1 MDHPWTIPVIGGS
14 GLLAGLL
21 CAWAI
26 TRARPRHPASR
37 PTRRPSPGG
46 VGDRV
51 TRLSAGF
58 TTLALAAI
66 AAAIS
71 YDHLRILA
79 EEHGESGWRTH
90 AFPLSVDGMEVIASL
105 VLLADKRSG
114 RRSARITWIVLLAA
128 FAASFF
134 ANMAVAEP
142 EPIARAIAAWPS
154 VAFLA
159 AIKLWM
165 GLLEHPPAPT
175 TPSIPRPTAGTTP
188 HPDPHPAH
196 DHVPQSITSTPS
208 PGPTG
213 PTGPTG
219 PGAGRRDLAG
229 RRPQTLPVDVLRRV
243 PADQAAYDRWRRLW
257 ARLRH
262 EPDASTKD
270 VAARHGIHP
279 RQAQWIRAVGAT
291 GLLDDPTPP
300 AYRLLDLIPPAHG
313 GDQDHPEGDH
323 AQPGTPDTRL
333 DVHDHDIHDHG
344 IPDRGV
350 HDRGVHDSGV
360 HDGGVHDGGVHDS
373 DAPAPDPEAPATT
386 QVTPPAT
393 PAPAGRSAPGPE
405 RLPAAAPAGAGHE
418 APGPQTPGT
427 RPQPIPP
434 GGAEHRHD

>member
-1 MDHPWTIPVIGGS
+1 M
-14 GLLAGLL
+14 
-21 CAWAI
+21 
-26 TRARPRHPASR
+26 
-37 PTRRPSPGG
+37 
-46 VGDRV
+46 GDRV
-51 TRLSAGF
+51 IRLSAGF
-58 TTLALAAI
+58 TTLTLAAI

-105 VLLADKRSG
+105 VLLADRRSG
-114 RRSARITWIVLLAA
+114 RRSARITWVVLLAA

-175 TPSIPRPTAGTTP
+175 TPSVPRPTAGTTP
-188 HPDPHPAH
+188 HPDPHPDPHPAH
-196 DHVPQSITSTPS
+196 HHVPESVASTPS
-208 PGPTG
+208 PGPTV
-213 PTGPTG
+213 PTG
-219 PGAGRRDLAG
+219 PGAGRQDPPG
-229 RRPQTLPVDVLRRV
+229 RGSQTLPVDVLRRV

-262 EPDASTKD
+262 EPDTSTKD
-270 VAARHGIHP
+270 VAARYGIHP

-300 AYRLLDLIPPAHG
+300 AYRLLDLIPPAHRA
-313 GDQDHPEGDH
+313 DQDD
-323 AQPGTPDTRL
+323 
-333 DVHDHDIHDHG
+333 
-344 IPDRGV
+344 
-350 HDRGVHDSGV
+350 
-360 HDGGVHDGGVHDS
+360 DGGVHDS
-373 DAPAPDPEAPATT
+373 DALAPDPEAPATT

-393 PAPAGRSAPGPE
+393 HAPAGRSAPGPE
-405 RLPAAAPAGAGHE
+405 RLGAAAPAGAGHE
-418 APGPQTPGT
+418 ASRPQTPGT
-427 RPQPIPP
+427 GPQPSAR